1 MKKFILITVALF
13 SCANIVFADTPA
25 PDKKPKTKFDWNK
38 AQGDRQKMRE
48 KFRAEHKIYVEKLK
62 EFHKRHE
69 QAKTQQ
75 AKDAVRAEL
84 HKFLT
89 EDFQRKIQF
98 SKKRI
103 ENLKKYVSHLEEE
116 QKKFEQ
122 KSDEII
128 NKRTENILKGKILP
142 PRRKR

>member
-1 MKKFILITVALF
+1 MKKIILITAVLF
-13 SCANIVFADTPA
+13 SFATVIFADA
-25 PDKKPKTKFDWNK
+25 SVAAKQSKGNFDWRK

-69 QAKTQQ
+69 QAKSQKE
-75 AKDAVRAEL
+75 KDAIRAEL

-103 ENLKKYVSHLEEE
+103 ENLKNYVSHLEQE
-116 QKKFEQ
+116 QKNFEQ
-122 KSDEII
+122 KAPEII
-128 NKRTENILKGKILP
+128 NKRTENILKGEILP
-142 PRRKR
+142 QRRSK